1 MNAEELIQQA
11 IKDKIIS
18 FNEDKTRIT
27 YLLQNKIRH
36 YKTEEIVQAE
46 AYLKLIYEYNYPK
59 ETRDPKV
66 TTRLLSLLYPPL

>member
-36 YKTEEIVQAE
+36 YWLIHLVQSF
-46 AYLKLIYEYNYPK
+46 LNCP
-59 ETRDPKV
+59 
-66 TTRLLSLLYPPL
+66 